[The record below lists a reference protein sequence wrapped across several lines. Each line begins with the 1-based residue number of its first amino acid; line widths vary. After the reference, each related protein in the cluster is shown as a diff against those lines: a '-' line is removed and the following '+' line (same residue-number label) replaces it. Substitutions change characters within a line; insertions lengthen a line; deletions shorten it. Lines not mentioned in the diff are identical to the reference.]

1 MQPVTELADAIGG
14 FVAAEGCFV
23 SSSERGLPSFAFVV
37 ALGARDASACNLLQA
52 YFGCGTVHAYARR
65 APTFD
70 DEVRFQ
76 VRRFADL
83 RNVIVPFM
91 DEHLPPSR
99 KRDQFDAWRHE
110 LLADA
115 TRRSTPPR
123 VCRVEGCGRPHRAKG
138 LCSTHYR
145 AWVRAGRPAGEAGL
159 RG

>member
-23 SSSERGLPSFAFVV
+23 SSSARGLPTFGFVV
-37 ALGARDASACNLLQA
+37 ALGARDNRMCRLLHA
-52 YFGCGTVHAYARR
+52 YFGCGTVHAYPRR
-65 APTFD
+65 MPHFD

-83 RNVIVPFM
+83 CTVISPFM

-99 KRDQFDAWRHE
+99 KRDQFEEWRMT

-115 TRRSTPPR
+115 PRRARRPCRIDGCTRA
-123 VCRVEGCGRPHRAKG
+123 HRAKG
-138 LCSTHYR
+138 LCSTHYQAWARSGR
-145 AWVRAGRPAGEAGL
+145 APLDAEPQV
-159 RG
+159 

>member
-1 MQPVTELADAIGG
+1 MRPVTELADAIGG

-23 SSSERGLPSFAFVV
+23 SSSERGLPSFAFAV
-37 ALGARDASACNLLQA
+37 ALGARDASACHLLHA
-52 YFGCGTVHAYARR
+52 YFGCGTVHAYPRR
-65 APTFD
+65 SPGFD

-99 KRDQFDAWRHE
+99 KRDQFDAWRE
-110 LLADA
+110 ALLADA
-115 TRRSTPPR
+115 PRRSAPPR
-123 VCRVEGCGRPHRAKG
+123 SCLVDGCTRPHRAKG
-138 LCSTHYR
+138 LCNTHYQ
-145 AWVRAGRPAGEAGL
+145 AWVRAGRPSGEAGW